1 MYLPIVSVDTNQI
14 KYGLIIQHYDVN
26 VLFILVNLE
35 GFKLLQVA
43 SLQLF
48 LAKLSNIALLNLNY
62 SNFILFI
69 QQYQGGLWKR
79 QGVDQNERAV
89 KLNT

>member
-69 QQYQGGLWKR
+69 QQYQGGLWKG